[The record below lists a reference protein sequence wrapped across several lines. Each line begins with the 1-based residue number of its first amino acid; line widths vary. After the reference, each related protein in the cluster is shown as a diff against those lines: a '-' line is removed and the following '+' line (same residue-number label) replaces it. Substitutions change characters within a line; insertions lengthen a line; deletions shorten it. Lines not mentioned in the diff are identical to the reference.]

1 MEIYLIRHGKTKGN
15 GEGRYIGSTDEP
27 LSELGRRELTETLW
41 KGGYG
46 KAGLKKPQ
54 AVYVSGLLRTGETA
68 RLLFPGEP
76 LTVREGLNE
85 CDFGAFENRNYE
97 ELKEEPAYTD
107 WIESGGVLA
116 PPGGEAK
123 ADFAARTI
131 RAFEGIVAEQLSGCG
146 GELSETDSRAGK
158 AGQASFRAPDG
169 QALAFVVHGGS
180 IMALLEHYGF
190 PRQGFYHWQVK
201 NGCGYQALLSEAD
214 WLSGERYLTEIR
226 SIP

>member
-46 KAGLKKPQ
+46 RAGLKKPQ

-68 RLLFPGEP
+68 GLLFPGEP

-97 ELKEEPAYTD
+97 ELKEGPAYTD

-131 RAFEGIVAEQLSGCG
+131 RAFEEIVAEQLSGCG
-146 GELSETDSRAGK
+146 GELSETDSRVGK
-158 AGQASFRAPDG
+158 ADPVSAGAPDG
-169 QALAFVVHGGS
+169 RVIALVVHGGS

-201 NGCGYQALLSEAD
+201 NGCGYRAQLSEDGWMA
-214 WLSGERYLTEIR
+214 GERYLTEIR